1 MNRLIVFGCS
11 LAYGVG
17 LKDCWPNTIK
27 PSKLSWPQLVADEM
41 GRKLINKSVPGA
53 SNKRIWY
60 TLSKFKF
67 KPDDIVII
75 SWTFPNRY
83 SIISSPWKVHD
94 LHHNLIDADVSSESY
109 FKDIYSTYD
118 SYVTSKLLIDHAN
131 RLLLE
136 KNVTTYNLIVEQYF
150 KHLMGNHKVLP
161 LYMGKY
167 EDSYPKAL
175 DGDHLGQEGQTAFA
189 TDILNA
195 IGIKHRID
203 HNIKPYSFFKQLKNL
218 ICK

>member
-1 MNRLIVFGCS
+1 
-11 LAYGVG
+11 
-17 LKDCWPNTIK
+17 
-27 PSKLSWPQLVADEM
+27 M
-41 GRKLINKSVPGA
+41 GRKLINKSAPGS

-75 SWTFPNRY
+75 SWTFPNRH

-94 LHHNLIDADVSSESY
+94 LHHNLIDTDVSSESY

-118 SYVTSKLLIDHAN
+118 SYITSKLLIDHAN

-136 KNVTTYNLIVEQYF
+136 KNITTYNLIVEKYF
-150 KHLMGNHKVLP
+150 KHVMGDYKVLP
-161 LYMGKY
+161 LYMGVY
-167 EDSYPKAL
+167 EELYPRAL
-175 DGDHLGQEGQTAFA
+175 DGDHLGQEGHTAFA
-189 TDILNA
+189 RDLLNA
-195 IGIKHRID
+195 IGIKH
-203 HNIKPYSFFKQLKNL
+203 NVVSNTKPYSFFKQLKNL